1 MTFFQAFIYLLAAVI
16 SVPLAKRLGLGSVLG
31 YLLAGVVIGPFCFRL
46 VGSEGDDVMHIAEF
60 GVVMMLFVI
69 GLELRPAVLWRMRG
83 PILGL
88 GGAQVVVTTGS
99 VALAALWLGVSW
111 QVSVAVGFI
120 VAMSSTAIVL
130 QLLNEK
136 DQMRTAGG
144 KAAFSVLLF
153 QDIAVL
159 PILALLPLLATLP
172 ATGAAHGEHG
182 ALNQLPGWQQA
193 LLVLAAI
200 TAVILAGRFL
210 LRPFF
215 RYIAATHLREMFTV
229 TALLLVVGIA
239 LLMQRVGL
247 SPALGAFLAGV
258 VLAESEYRHQLE
270 TDIEPF
276 KGLLLG
282 LFFISVGAGINFA
295 LILHQPG
302 TVALLVVAVLALK
315 FVVLLAVSRISRLEP
330 TQRYLFAFALA
341 QGGEFAFVLCS
352 FATQNGVLTSELANL
367 LVATVAL
374 TMAAA
379 PLLFVINE
387 RYVQTRFSSVL
398 PEREP
403 DEIDEHDN
411 PVILAGVGRFGHIVA
426 RLLRANGFGTTVL
439 DSDPDQ
445 VETLRRFG
453 LKSFYGDATR
463 LDLLRTAGAER
474 ARIFVIAID
483 DEDKALELVDLVH
496 EHFPHL
502 RILARATSRQ
512 HAYQLLRRGVTE
524 VYRETLG
531 SALDLSVGA
540 LAALGMEMERAQSV
554 AQIFRQHDEASV
566 RAMADIDE
574 QGEAY
579 VSVARLHIE
588 NLERALQSDRESS
601 MPLSFAPV
609 RRFSS
614 VGRPRACARSRVFCA
629 LAVAF
634 LSCFVGSADGAA
646 GSAVWID
653 TDPAIGAPWREVD
666 DAFALVLALHSPE
679 LRIAGV
685 STTYGNAGL
694 ARTTAVARQLVRRF
708 SSSRTVAT
716 ETVHGGAG
724 SPSDPRRRTDA
735 TEALAR
741 ALRKEKLT
749 YLALGPLTNLANFLR
764 VHPGPAS
771 RIEAVVFVG
780 GRSPDYQ
787 FAFGHN
793 GWLRIHDANVLKD
806 PSAARLILQS
816 SLPVVLVPVESA
828 SQLVLE
834 RADRARLREGG
845 AAARFLHAKTGAW
858 NWFWSSLVQHRGGPL
873 FDCLAV
879 MRASNPELVPTEI
892 RYASMR
898 GNDLIAAR
906 QPSSG
911 ARAVRFV
918 LEPGVECQRKV
929 VERLLRDPTTRRE

>member
-1 MTFFQAFIYLLAAVI
+1 MTFFQAFIYLLAAVV
-16 SVPLAKRLGLGSVLG
+16 SVPLAKRFGLGSVLG
-31 YLLAGVVIGPFCFRL
+31 YLLAGIVIGPFCLRL
-46 VGSEGDDVMHIAEF
+46 VGSAGNDVMHIAEF

-69 GLELRPAVLWRMRG
+69 GLELRPAVLWQMRG

-88 GGAQVVVTTGS
+88 GGAQVAVTTAV
-99 VALAALWLGVSW
+99 VALLVIWLGFAW
-111 QVSVAVGFI
+111 QIAIAVGLI

-159 PILALLPLLATLP
+159 PILALLPLLATVP
-172 ATGAAHGEHG
+172 PTGGKHIENT
-182 ALNQLPGWQQA
+182 ALSNLPGWQHA

-200 TAVILAGRFL
+200 TAVIFAGRFL

-215 RYIAATHLREMFTV
+215 HYIAATHLREMFTV

-239 LLMQRVGL
+239 LLMQKVGL

-295 LILHQPG
+295 LILGQPG
-302 TVALLVVAVLALK
+302 TIASLVLAVLALK

-352 FATQNGVLTSELANL
+352 FAIQNGVLTAEMANV

-379 PLLFVINE
+379 PLLMTINDRFVQ
-387 RYVQTRFSSVL
+387 RRFSSVL
-398 PEREP
+398 PVREP

-439 DSDPDQ
+439 DHDADQ

-483 DEDKALELVDLVH
+483 DEEKALQLVDLVH
-496 EHFPHL
+496 EHFPNL
-502 RILARATSRQ
+502 QIIARATSRQ
-512 HAYQLLRRGVTE
+512 HAYEFLRRGVTE

-531 SALDLSVGA
+531 SALDLSLGA
-540 LAALGMEMERAQSV
+540 LRNLGLEPERAERAV
-554 AQIFRQHDEASV
+554 QIFRQHDEASV
-566 RAMADIDE
+566 RAMANVDA

-579 VSVARLHIE
+579 ASIARLHIE
-588 NLERALQSDRESS
+588 NLERALQSDREK
-601 MPLSFAPV
+601 FE
-609 RRFSS
+609 SS
-614 VGRPRACARSRVFCA
+614 VKRENE
-629 LAVAF
+629 
-634 LSCFVGSADGAA
+634 AA
-646 GSAVWID
+646 
-653 TDPAIGAPWREVD
+653 
-666 DAFALVLALHSPE
+666 
-679 LRIAGV
+679 
-685 STTYGNAGL
+685 
-694 ARTTAVARQLVRRF
+694 
-708 SSSRTVAT
+708 
-716 ETVHGGAG
+716 
-724 SPSDPRRRTDA
+724 
-735 TEALAR
+735 
-741 ALRKEKLT
+741 
-749 YLALGPLTNLANFLR
+749 
-764 VHPGPAS
+764 
-771 RIEAVVFVG
+771 
-780 GRSPDYQ
+780 
-787 FAFGHN
+787 
-793 GWLRIHDANVLKD
+793 
-806 PSAARLILQS
+806 
-816 SLPVVLVPVESA
+816 
-828 SQLVLE
+828 
-834 RADRARLREGG
+834 
-845 AAARFLHAKTGAW
+845 
-858 NWFWSSLVQHRGGPL
+858 
-873 FDCLAV
+873 
-879 MRASNPELVPTEI
+879 
-892 RYASMR
+892 
-898 GNDLIAAR
+898 
-906 QPSSG
+906 
-911 ARAVRFV
+911 
-918 LEPGVECQRKV
+918 
-929 VERLLRDPTTRRE
+929 

>member
-1 MTFFQAFIYLLAAVI
+1 METLFRLASARTMTFFQAFIYLLAAVV
-16 SVPLAKRLGLGSVLG
+16 SVPLAKRFGLGSVLG
-31 YLLAGVVIGPFCFRL
+31 YLLAGIVIGPFCLRL
-46 VGSEGDDVMHIAEF
+46 VGSAGNDVMHIAEF

-69 GLELRPAVLWRMRG
+69 GLELRPAVLWQMRG

-88 GGAQVVVTTGS
+88 GGAQVAVTTAM
-99 VALAALWLGVSW
+99 VALLVIWLGFAW
-111 QVSVAVGFI
+111 QIALAVGLI

-159 PILALLPLLATLP
+159 PILALLPLLATVP
-172 ATGAAHGEHG
+172 PTGGKHIENT
-182 ALNQLPGWQQA
+182 ALSNLPGWQHA

-200 TAVILAGRFL
+200 TAVIFAGRFL

-215 RYIAATHLREMFTV
+215 HYIAATHLREMFTV

-239 LLMQRVGL
+239 LLMQKVGL

-295 LILHQPG
+295 LILGQPG
-302 TVALLVVAVLALK
+302 TIASLVLAVLALK

-352 FATQNGVLTSELANL
+352 FAIQNGVLTAEMANV

-379 PLLFVINE
+379 PLLMTINDRFVQ
-387 RYVQTRFSSVL
+387 RRFSSVL
-398 PEREP
+398 PVREP

-439 DSDPDQ
+439 DHDADQ

-483 DEDKALELVDLVH
+483 DEEKALQLVDLVH
-496 EHFPHL
+496 EHFPNL
-502 RILARATSRQ
+502 QIIARATSRQ
-512 HAYQLLRRGVTE
+512 HAYEFLRRGVTE

-531 SALDLSVGA
+531 SALDLSLGA
-540 LAALGMEMERAQSV
+540 LRNLGLEPERAERAV
-554 AQIFRQHDEASV
+554 QIFRQHDEASV
-566 RAMADIDE
+566 RAMANVDA

-579 VSVARLHIE
+579 ASIARLHIE
-588 NLERALQSDRESS
+588 NLERALQSDREK
-601 MPLSFAPV
+601 FE
-609 RRFSS
+609 SS
-614 VGRPRACARSRVFCA
+614 VKRENE
-629 LAVAF
+629 
-634 LSCFVGSADGAA
+634 AA
-646 GSAVWID
+646 
-653 TDPAIGAPWREVD
+653 
-666 DAFALVLALHSPE
+666 
-679 LRIAGV
+679 
-685 STTYGNAGL
+685 
-694 ARTTAVARQLVRRF
+694 
-708 SSSRTVAT
+708 
-716 ETVHGGAG
+716 
-724 SPSDPRRRTDA
+724 
-735 TEALAR
+735 
-741 ALRKEKLT
+741 
-749 YLALGPLTNLANFLR
+749 
-764 VHPGPAS
+764 
-771 RIEAVVFVG
+771 
-780 GRSPDYQ
+780 
-787 FAFGHN
+787 
-793 GWLRIHDANVLKD
+793 
-806 PSAARLILQS
+806 
-816 SLPVVLVPVESA
+816 
-828 SQLVLE
+828 
-834 RADRARLREGG
+834 
-845 AAARFLHAKTGAW
+845 
-858 NWFWSSLVQHRGGPL
+858 
-873 FDCLAV
+873 
-879 MRASNPELVPTEI
+879 
-892 RYASMR
+892 
-898 GNDLIAAR
+898 
-906 QPSSG
+906 
-911 ARAVRFV
+911 
-918 LEPGVECQRKV
+918 
-929 VERLLRDPTTRRE
+929 